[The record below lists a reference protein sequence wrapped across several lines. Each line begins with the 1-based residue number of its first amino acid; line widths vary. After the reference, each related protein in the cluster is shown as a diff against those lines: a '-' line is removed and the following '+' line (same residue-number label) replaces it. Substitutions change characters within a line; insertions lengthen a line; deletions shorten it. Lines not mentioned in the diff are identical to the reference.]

1 MESLKQTGKKD
12 RLFRMASLLLVA
24 LTVVSGVSCGPD
36 VIKGRPPFVS
46 ISDMSQATD
55 TLSAVFVLSNQN
67 GVPMNIDAME
77 IAVLVNTT
85 ELTRYDSQS
94 SLLIDANSTE
104 EVRAQTVPDEFTRK
118 LLTSLDSGQLQSLS
132 FDLEGRVHTLEDGY
146 LSFEQKGYLYPVPGR
161 PGHFRAAVTQA
172 KGLVREKPH

>member
-1 MESLKQTGKKD
+1 MELLKQTGKKN
-12 RLFRMASLLLVA
+12 RLIRMAFLLLVA
-24 LTVVSGVSCGPD
+24 LAVVSGVSCGPD

-46 ISDMSQATD
+46 ISDMSLSTD
-55 TLSAVFVLSNQN
+55 TLSAIFVISNQN

-77 IAVLVNTT
+77 IAVRVNTS
-85 ELTRYDSQS
+85 ELTRYDSAAS
-94 SLLIDANSTE
+94 MLIGANSTE
-104 EVRAQTVPDEFTRK
+104 EVSVQKEPDDFTQK
-118 LLTSLDSGQLQSLS
+118 LLSSLDSGQLKSLS

>member
-1 MESLKQTGKKD
+1 MEFLTKTGRKS
-12 RLFRMASLLLVA
+12 RLIRIASLLLIA
-24 LTVVSGVSCGPD
+24 LAVVSGVSCGPD

-46 ISDMSQATD
+46 ISDMSLSTD
-55 TLSAVFVLSNQN
+55 TLSAVFVISNQN
-67 GVPMNIDAME
+67 GVPMNTDAME
-77 IAVLVNTT
+77 IAVRVNTS
-85 ELTRYDSQS
+85 ELTRYDSQAS
-94 SLLIDANSTE
+94 MLIGANSTE
-104 EVRAQTVPDEFTRK
+104 EVSVQKEPDDFTQK
-118 LLTSLDSGQLQSLS
+118 LLTSLDSGELKSLS